1 MKKKPPTT
9 TFNEMPNNNETN
21 KELCKLRVQWE
32 WAVRVN
38 DQVECQIKEIHDENK
53 MSYFGGDNFLLVFFS
68 QLFSEFSL
76 STIFESH
83 THLARF
89 TCDHREKWLSMGTAV
104 HLLTSHNT
112 FCRLYNIVEPWDM
125 LTKLATFRLFA
136 FFRIVGAIL
145 GWCEQRVQKE
155 DALNFILILHDKYT
169 SCWKIPANN
178 LSCAFSLWLALI
190 FVSHFVFGKHLELQ
204 HASVV

>member
-1 MKKKPPTT
+1 MKCQTITKLIKNYVNCGSNENERYVSMIKLSARLKKSTMKIKWAILAEIIFYSIFFLNSF
-9 TFNEMPNNNETN
+9 FNFHSALYLNHTLIWHVSLVIIVKNDY
-21 KELCKLRVQWE
+21 QWAQQCIC
-32 WAVRVN
+32 WQATIRFVGYT
-38 DQVECQIKEIHDENK
+38 I
-53 MSYFGGDNFLLVFFS
+53 LL
-68 QLFSEFSL
+68 
-76 STIFESH
+76 
-83 THLARF
+83 
-89 TCDHREKWLSMGTAV
+89 
-104 HLLTSHNT
+104 
-112 FCRLYNIVEPWDM
+112 
-125 LTKLATFRLFA
+125 KLATFRLFA